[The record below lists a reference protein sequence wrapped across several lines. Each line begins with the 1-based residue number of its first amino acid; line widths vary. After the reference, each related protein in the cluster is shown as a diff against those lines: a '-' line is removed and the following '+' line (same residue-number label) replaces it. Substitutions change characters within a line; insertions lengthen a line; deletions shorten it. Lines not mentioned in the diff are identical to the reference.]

1 MRIYTVIICL
11 FLINAYA
18 NLLNDVKKQRSDIYR
33 LRGTYNYPP
42 SEDEQRLKTLS
53 AVSQETIKLS
63 SFIAQVKKYIIN
75 GQYERAKTLL
85 INADYTKN
93 FTRAIQYRYLAL
105 INFIDGNYK
114 KSLEFLNKKDLQT
127 VQAQDKIC
135 LLKTLNLLIIEN
147 LQEAKFEWAKCKN
160 LTSGKSI
167 TNHTWMTA
175 LVGVKIN
182 ENKNAINRPFEGLS
196 IENER
201 EPFLS
206 LFLKLSIYL
215 NKQDEVISRLK
226 YLGVNAYEDI
236 KIREL
241 IGMMYFRSGELIKA
255 YNMLEDL
262 TTPNANNFKGNIYL
276 AQDKYELAYAQFKLA
291 LKNKDNSQNS
301 LERIIPIAWIL
312 NQWKDGAN
320 FVRKLK
326 TNKQSS
332 FFQKALEAAF
342 VTQEKDY
349 QFASLILEEIVRGS
363 RNSQSLEVNQLYA
376 YNSIMLDDKTKSD
389 LYSNR
394 SCNQKD
400 GFNCW
405 FRNYFM
411 LWKDITKVIKQNKDI
426 IENDIDLID
435 QYTSSFKE
443 NPIKETEYVS
453 QRDIEQLEN
462 ANIDL
467 LPELN

>member
-1 MRIYTVIICL
+1 M
-11 FLINAYA
+11 
-18 NLLNDVKKQRSDIYR
+18 
-33 LRGTYNYPP
+33 YPS
-42 SEDEQRLKTLS
+42 SEDEQKLKSLN
-53 AVSQETIKLS
+53 AVSQETILLS
-63 SFIAQVKKYIIN
+63 KFMAQVKKFIIN
-75 GQYERAKTLL
+75 GQYEKAKSLL

-93 FTRAIQYRYLAL
+93 FTRSIQYRYLAL
-105 INFIDGNYK
+105 INFIDGKYK
-114 KSLEFLNKKDLQT
+114 KSLEYLNKKDLQT

-147 LQEAKFEWAKCKN
+147 LQEAKFEWARCQN
-160 LTSGKSI
+160 LTGGKSV
-167 TNHTWMTA
+167 TNHTWMTT
-175 LVGVKIN
+175 LVSVKLN
-182 ENKNAINRPFEGLS
+182 ESRNSIQRPFEGLS

-215 NKQDEVISRLK
+215 NKQDEIIPRLK
-226 YLGVNAYEDI
+226 YLGINAYEDI

-241 IGMMYFRSGELIKA
+241 IGMMYFRNGELVKA

-276 AQDKYELAYAQFKLA
+276 AQEKYELAYAQFKLA

-312 NQWKDGAN
+312 KQWKNGAN
-320 FVRKLK
+320 YVRRLQ

-342 VTQEKDY
+342 VTQQKDY
-349 QFASLILEEIVRGS
+349 KFASLILEEIVKGS
-363 RNSQSLEVNQLYA
+363 RNSQSIEVNQLYS
-376 YNSIMLDDKTKSD
+376 YNSVMLDDQQKSE

-405 FRNYFM
+405 FRNYY
-411 LWKDITKVIKQNKDI
+411 LIWKDITKVIKQDKKI
-426 IENDIDLID
+426 IENDTDLIST
-435 QYTSSFKE
+435 YTSEFNES
-443 NPIKETEYVS
+443 PIQETEYIS
-453 QRDIEQLEN
+453 QKDIEELEN

-467 LPELN
+467 LPELK